1 MPDPHALNIAR
12 AVQREVTPNIVILFG
27 SRATGKHHEDSDVDL
42 LVISLDGPKIG
53 SGAGRA
59 ASNYMNENPPFL
71 DIDIVNMTLAEFQRN
86 RRAKQH
92 LAGQA
97 DHYGLTIDLE
107 RLDYGAEYEDD
118 YPEHWPATR
127 QRLENAAE
135 WRREFNVM
143 VDNNEWNQKLM
154 GFSAEQAVENALR
167 GLLSAHNDPTMFR
180 HGPDRIWEHYVDT
193 YHNPNDPETRELQ
206 DAVTSL
212 LNHTTYENP
221 ESPTGYSNW
230 LVRYAADYRY
240 NIAPRP
246 MERNEKVDLQDVVNN
261 AIDRLAERIHKMGGT
276 TEEDVFPRGAP
287 WE

>member
-1 MPDPHALNIAR
+1 M
-12 AVQREVTPNIVILFG
+12 
-27 SRATGKHHEDSDVDL
+27 
-42 LVISLDGPKIG
+42 
-53 SGAGRA
+53 
-59 ASNYMNENPPFL
+59 
-71 DIDIVNMTLAEFQRN
+71 
-86 RRAKQH
+86 
-92 LAGQA
+92 
-97 DHYGLTIDLE
+97 
-107 RLDYGAEYEDD
+107 DYGAEYEDD

-143 VDNNEWNQKLM
+143 VENDEWNQKLM

-230 LVRYAADYRY
+230 LVRYAADYRH

-276 TEEDVFPRGAP
+276 TEEDVFPGGAP